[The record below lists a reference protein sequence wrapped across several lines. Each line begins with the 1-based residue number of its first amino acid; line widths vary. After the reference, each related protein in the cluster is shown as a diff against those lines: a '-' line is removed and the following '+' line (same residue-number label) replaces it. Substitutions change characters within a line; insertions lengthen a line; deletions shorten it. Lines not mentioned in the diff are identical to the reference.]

1 MKSLEPD
8 RRGTTGEPQ
17 TIEAWCERLVT
28 TRLVAE
34 KLHPPPAPTQFEV
47 EPRDRSPLAPGRPES
62 WRVVERAER
71 PPRSLTEPAARARL
85 LHTLA
90 HHELQAA
97 ELFAY
102 GVLTFQETP
111 REFRSG
117 LLRLCEDELRHLS
130 LLTGRIEALGAR
142 FGEHPVRDWFWNRVP
157 TCQSPESFVALMG
170 LGLEGANLEHSAR
183 LGAALRQAGD
193 EDSARV
199 LDQIEREEI
208 AHVAFAR
215 RWFEHFTGEALEYE
229 RWKAAL
235 PPPLTPAI
243 LKGEPIA
250 REARRRAGQSSAFI
264 DALEAEPRVGGPKR

>member
-1 MKSLEPD
+1 MTLAEPD
-8 RRGTTGEPQ
+8 RSGVAGDPE
-17 TIEAWCERLVT
+17 TIERWCERLVT
-28 TRLVAE
+28 TRAVAE
-34 KLHPPPAPTQFEV
+34 KLNPPPAPAVFE
-47 EPRDRSPLAPGRPES
+47 PGAAGRPPLVPGRPS
-62 WRVVERAER
+62 AWRVVERAER
-71 PPRSLTEPAARARL
+71 PPRSLAEPAARARL

-97 ELFAY
+97 ELFAF
-102 GVLTFQETP
+102 GVLAYPEAP

-117 LLRLCEDELRHLS
+117 LLRLCEEELRHLR
-130 LLTGRIEALGAR
+130 LLTERIEALGSS
-142 FGEHPVRDWFWNRVP
+142 FGEHPVRDWFWQRVP

-193 EDSARV
+193 EASARI
-199 LDQIEREEI
+199 LDQIEREEV

-215 RWFEHFTGEALEYE
+215 RWFEHYTGVPLEYE

-235 PPPLTPAI
+235 PPPLTPSI

-250 REARRRAGQSSAFI
+250 RKARQRAGQSSEFI
-264 DALEAEPRVGGPKR
+264 DALEAEPRVGGPKP